1 MVKKNVNLIG
11 LMLLWTV
18 SCLFM
23 QGCKTKSGFI
33 KEPFGEYR
41 SDSVFFRSVGLGED
55 MDLQRAKSKA
65 MHNAKVEIARNAQ
78 SVCQQVVL
86 DYLNQTDNN
95 NNINLKDQ
103 FISVSTESVSESLV
117 NVEVEDVI
125 MKKDKNNL
133 YTCYAKVK
141 VQKNNVFDTFADRSQ
156 DKMNINAELLK
167 QVIDK
172 VVNQINT
179 LQ

>member
-1 MVKKNVNLIG
+1 MGKKNVNLIG
-11 LMLLWTV
+11 LMLLATV
-18 SCLFM
+18 CLFM
-23 QGCKTKSGFI
+23 QGCKTKSDFI
-33 KEPFGEYR
+33 REPFGEYR
-41 SDSVFFRSVGLGED
+41 SDSVFFRLVGLGED
-55 MDLQRAKSKA
+55 ADLQRAKSKA

-86 DYLNQTDNN
+86 DYLNQTGNNDNV
-95 NNINLKDQ
+95 NLKEQ

-125 MKKDKNNL
+125 YKKDKNNH

-141 VQKNNVFDTFADRSQ
+141 VRKDNVFDTFADRTQ
-156 DKMNINAELLK
+156 DKMNINSGLLK
-167 QVIDK
+167 QIINR

-179 LQ
+179 QQ